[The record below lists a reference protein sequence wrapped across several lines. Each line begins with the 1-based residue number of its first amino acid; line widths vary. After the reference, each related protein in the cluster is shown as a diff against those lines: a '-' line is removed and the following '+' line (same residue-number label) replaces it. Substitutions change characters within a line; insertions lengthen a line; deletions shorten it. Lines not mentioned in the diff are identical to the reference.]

1 MQVTLRSALQY
12 GADNRLLANYLY
24 RMLSKKTLRV
34 YRITK
39 NKSKRS
45 NKHKS
50 GTVVKVFLCLKN
62 AFPSNRLN
70 DKCNAEKN
78 EFALF
83 CFIFSYFY
91 LFLKYMFKVSTF
103 YIQTSFIFS

>member
-50 GTVVKVFLCLKN
+50 GTVVKVSLCLKN

-70 DKCNAEKN
+70 DKCNAEKMN
-78 EFALF
+78 LLYFALF
-83 CFIFSYFY
+83 SVTFIYF
-91 LFLKYMFKVSTF
+91 
-103 YIQTSFIFS
+103 